1 MLLGWR
7 RIEFLERNWRRIA
20 EEVKEIAQDYGRV
33 YKVVVFG
40 SVIKGK
46 AMGSS
51 DLDIAVI
58 YEDSI
63 SDREKRRRAI
73 EISLRLPEEESLV
86 TDVKVLS
93 KDESELFL
101 SFVGTYVEI

>member
-1 MLLGWR
+1 
-7 RIEFLERNWRRIA
+7 
-20 EEVKEIAQDYGRV
+20 
-33 YKVVVFG
+33 
-40 SVIKGK
+40 
-46 AMGSS
+46 
-51 DLDIAVI
+51 LDIAVI

-93 KDESELFL
+93 KDEAELFL
-101 SFVGTYVEI
+101 SLVGTYVEI

>member
-20 EEVKEIAQDYGRV
+20 GEVKEIAQDYGRV

-46 AMGSS
+46 ATGSS

>member
-7 RIEFLERNWRRIA
+7 RIEFLERNWGRIA
-20 EEVKEIAQDYGRV
+20 EEVREIAQDYGRV

-51 DLDIAVI
+51 DWI
-58 YEDSI
+58 
-63 SDREKRRRAI
+63 
-73 EISLRLPEEESLV
+73 
-86 TDVKVLS
+86 
-93 KDESELFL
+93 
-101 SFVGTYVEI
+101 